1 MNKLIG
7 LGLILAAAFLTL
19 GCQPSSGPGPA
30 DGRYADHD
38 GSRSNFAAVGEFI

>member
-7 LGLILAAAFLTL
+7 LGLILAAAFLTF
-19 GCQPSSGPGPA
+19 GCQPSSGAGPA

-38 GSRSNFAAVGEFI
+38 GGRANFRGGG

>member
-7 LGLILAAAFLTL
+7 LRLILAAAFLTL

-38 GSRSNFAAVGEFI
+38 GARSNFRGGG

>member
-38 GSRSNFAAVGEFI
+38 GGRSNFRGGG